1 MDSSPHPEGRPSPE
15 PGAAPLPPA
24 SPAGGDLDEVAAVL
38 AGLAG
43 ADPRDAVG
51 LAARVAE
58 ELAAALDGE
67 RR

>member
-1 MDSSPHPEGRPSPE
+1 MDSSPHPERRPFPE
-15 PGAAPLPPA
+15 PGAAPLPPT
-24 SPAGGDLDEVAAVL
+24 SPAEGDLDEIAAVL
-38 AGLAG
+38 AGLAA

-58 ELAAALDGE
+58 GLAAALDGE